1 MNANN
6 FRAQKNQNLLH
17 TGALLL
23 GMFLLLLLMSSFFL
37 DTNGLIL
44 AGVVLAGML
53 FFLTR
58 IPTEMVM
65 RMQGGRPLSPHQ
77 VPNLSNIM
85 IELARRAGLSR
96 VPQLYYIPHRAL
108 NAFATGNK
116 QDPAIGLTHGILQQ
130 LNLRELT
137 GVLAHEISHIRNND
151 LKLNALMNLM
161 ARLTR
166 FFAFVGQI
174 LLIINFPLYLM
185 GDFHL
190 PWPFILLL
198 IGAPYL
204 SMMLTLAFSRTR
216 EFAADLE
223 AARLTGDPLGLAGA
237 LEKLNFIN
245 ERGMQFF
252 SPLRK
257 ITVPKA
263 LRSHPTT
270 RARVNRLRDL
280 ASRYKPSFNIPAE
293 QNAPI
298 PTLSGWRRYW
308 YI

>member
-17 TGALLL
+17 TGGLLL
-23 GMFLLLLLMSSFFL
+23 GMFFLLLLMASFFL

-44 AGVVLAGML
+44 AGVFLAGML
-53 FFLTR
+53 FMLTR
-58 IPTEMVM
+58 IPTQMIM
-65 RMQGGRPLSPHQ
+65 RMQGGKPLSSRQ
-77 VPNLSNIM
+77 VPNLSMIM
-85 IELARRAGLSR
+85 VELAKRARLSK

-161 ARLTR
+161 GRLTR
-166 FFAFVGQI
+166 FFAFIGQI
-174 LLIINFPLYLM
+174 LLLINFPLYLM
-185 GDFHL
+185 GEFHL

-204 SMMLTLAFSRTR
+204 STMLTLAFSRTR

-223 AARLTGDPLGLAGA
+223 AARLTGDPLGLASA

-245 ERGMQFF
+245 EGGMQLFPPF
-252 SPLRK
+252 RK
-257 ITVPKA
+257 ITIPPA

-270 RARVNRLRDL
+270 RARVKRLKDL
-280 ASRYKPSFNIPAE
+280 APRYKPSFTIP
-293 QNAPI
+293 
-298 PTLSGWRRYW
+298 
-308 YI
+308 